1 MNKYTTAPSFR
12 NAIEA
17 RIAKIAKETEMD
29 IQRLRRDIAFDRLLV
44 RLFEMPSPPWA
55 LKGGYAMQLRTDSA
69 RTTKDVDLA
78 IKEAKLFSTD
88 PETRN
93 DSILKAIIEQAAID
107 LGDFFSFRITGPISD
122 LSAPPEGGVRFHVET
137 RLADRTF
144 EKFHLDIG
152 AGDVWNNP
160 LEQIE
165 SSDLLSFAGFEPRN
179 LLLIPKEQQFAEKLH
194 AYTLPRPEERP
205 NSRVKDLIDMNLLIQ
220 EGMDSKKLFN
230 VLNETFERRNTHQ
243 LNLIPAPPPPTWGT
257 SFTSM
262 AIDCD
267 LNPEINVGFQVVL
280 DYLKKL

>member
-1 MNKYTTAPSFR
+1 MKKYTSATSFR
-12 NAIEA
+12 DAVET
-17 RIAKIAKETEMD
+17 RIAKLAKETDMD
-29 IQRLRRDIAFDRLLV
+29 VQRLRRDIAFDRLLV

-55 LKGGYAMQLRTDSA
+55 LKGGYAMQLRTESA

-93 DSILKAIIEQAAID
+93 DSILKAINEQAAID
-107 LGDFFSFRITGPISD
+107 LGDFFSFRIVGPIND
-122 LSAPPEGGVRFHVET
+122 LTAPPEGGVRFHIEA

-152 AGDVWNNP
+152 AGDVWSNP
-160 LEQIE
+160 LDQIE
-165 SSDLLSFAGFEPRN
+165 SSDLLSFAGFEPRK

-220 EGMDSKKLFN
+220 EGMDSKKLFT
-230 VLNETFERRNTHQ
+230 VLNDTFERRNTHQ
-243 LNLIPAPPPPTWGT
+243 LNLLPAPPPATWGA

-262 AIDCD
+262 AIDCN
-267 LNPEINVGFQVVL
+267 LNPEMSVGFQVVF